1 MDVINYLKNDHDVV
15 LKLFEQL
22 ESTRGSSSKKRE
34 KLLDQLV
41 EEVTLHTKV
50 EEQILYPAMKE
61 EDKNLALESYE
72 AHHVVSC
79 ILDELKELPVTSEEW
94 LPKLVTLKKI
104 FIQHVN
110 EEVKKLFPLVK
121 KTFDPDQR
129 KKMTEEMQVL
139 KDEE

>member
-1 MDVINYLKNDHDVV
+1 MDVISYLKNDHDVV

-22 ESTRGSSSKKRE
+22 ESTRSSSSKKRE
-34 KLLDQLV
+34 KLLGQLA
-41 EEVTLHTKV
+41 EEITLHTKA
-50 EEQILYPAMKE
+50 EEEILYPAMKKK
-61 EDKNLALESYE
+61 DKNLALESYE

-79 ILDELKELPVTSEEW
+79 ILDELKVLPVTNEEW

-129 KKMTEEMQVL
+129 KEMTEEMQAL
-139 KDEE
+139 KDEA